1 MIDEAAWREAR
12 NAAAPL
18 ACVYA
23 PALLAGCATCALAQR
38 RSLAE
43 RVAVGCASATAH
55 DECTRFLATL
65 RERASFALRLRADAP
80 LRHAAAMKLQCGGL
94 SGLAQAAGAG
104 AGDVHAL
111 VSAALTRARE
121 GAEPAW
127 PSIVAAV
134 ARWEI
139 RPRRGRGK

>member
-23 PALLAGCATCALAQR
+23 PALLAGCASCTLAQR

-43 RVAVGCASATAH
+43 RVAVGCASADAR
-55 DECTRFLATL
+55 DGCARFLAAL
-65 RERASFALRLRADAP
+65 RERAAFALRLRADAP

-94 SGLAQAAGAG
+94 SGLAEAAG

-111 VSAALTRARE
+111 VSAALTRAHE